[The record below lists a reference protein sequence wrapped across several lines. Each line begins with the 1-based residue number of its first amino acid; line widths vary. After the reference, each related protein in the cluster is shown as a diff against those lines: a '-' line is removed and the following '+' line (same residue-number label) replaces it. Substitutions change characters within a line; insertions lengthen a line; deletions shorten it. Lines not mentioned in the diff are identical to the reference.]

1 MSARNVAVVGFAH
14 APHVRRTDG
23 TTNGVEMLMPC
34 FAQLYE
40 ELGIT
45 KADIGFWCS
54 GSSDYLAGRAFSFIS
69 AIDSIGAVPP
79 INESHVEMDA
89 AWALY
94 EAYIKILT
102 GEVDTAL
109 VYGFGKSSAGILRR
123 VLSRQT
129 DPYTVAPLWPD
140 SVSMAGLQARLGLD
154 SGKWSELQMARVA
167 FDSFANA
174 RRVDSVEPPVS
185 MDDLLERPFFADPL
199 RRHDIAPITDGAAAI
214 VLAADDRAREL
225 RENPAWITGIEH
237 RIESPSL
244 GVRNLTESPSTR
256 AAARAAT
263 KGHTRNI
270 EVAEICAPFTHQQL
284 ILADAINLP
293 GATKINPSGG
303 ALAANPMFVA
313 GLERI
318 GFAAQHI
325 WDGSARR
332 VLAHATSGPALQ
344 QNLVAVMEGNN

>member
-1 MSARNVAVVGFAH
+1 MTQREVAVVGFAH

-34 FAQLYE
+34 FAQLYS
-40 ELGIT
+40 ELGINQS
-45 KADIGFWCS
+45 DIGFWCS

-69 AIDSIGAVPP
+69 AVDSIGAVPA
-79 INESHVEMDA
+79 INESHVEMDG

-94 EAYIKILT
+94 EAYIKVLT

-109 VYGFGKSSAGILRR
+109 AYGFGKSSAGQLRR
-123 VLSRQT
+123 VLALQT

-140 SVSMAGLQARLGLD
+140 SIAIAGLQARIGLD
-154 SGKWSELQMARVA
+154 GGQWTAEQMARVA
-167 FDSFANA
+167 LESFAVA
-174 RRVDSVEPPVS
+174 DRVDSEPS
-185 MDDLLERPFFADPL
+185 SDSLDELLQRPLFADPL

-214 VLAADDRAREL
+214 VLAAGDRAREMC
-225 RENPAWITGIEH
+225 ENPAWITGFEH
-237 RIESPSL
+237 RIESPVL
-244 GVRNLTESPSTR
+244 GSRDLTRSPS
-256 AAARAAT
+256 AAASARAAS
-263 KGHTRNI
+263 GDGIPAVDVVELH
-270 EVAEICAPFTHQQL
+270 APFTHQQL
-284 ILADAINLP
+284 ILAEEMRLP
-293 GATKINPSGG
+293 SRAKLNPSGG

-325 WDGSARR
+325 FDRSAGR

-344 QNLVAVMEGNN
+344 QNLVAVMEGRN

>member
-1 MSARNVAVVGFAH
+1 MSDRNVAVVGFAH

-23 TTNGVEMLMPC
+23 TTNGVEMLIPC

-40 ELGIT
+40 ELGIKQT
-45 KADIGFWCS
+45 DIGFWCS

-69 AIDSIGAVPP
+69 AIDSIGAIPP

-109 VYGFGKSSAGILRR
+109 VYGFGKSSAGILRQI
-123 VLSRQT
+123 LSRQT

-140 SVSMAGLQARLGLD
+140 SVSLAGLQARIGLD
-154 SGKWSELQMARVA
+154 SGKWTHEHMAQVA
-167 FDSFANA
+167 LDSFAQSERN
-174 RRVDSVEPPVS
+174 DSEKPAKS
-185 MDDLLERPFFADPL
+185 IDELLARPFFNDPL

-214 VLAADDRAREL
+214 VLAAGDRARGL

-237 RIESPSL
+237 RIETPVL
-244 GVRNLTESPSTR
+244 GARDLTKSPST
-256 AAARAAT
+256 AASAKAAT
-263 KGHTRNI
+263 GGNASVD
-270 EVAEICAPFTHQQL
+270 VAELHAPFTHQHL
-284 ILADAINLP
+284 ILAEAIGIN
-293 GATKINPSGG
+293 GKTKVNPSGG

-325 WDGSARR
+325 WNGSAGR